1 MGGGGSWGPRPPL
14 TWDRPPPLVGPRLW
28 AACSIFEYNL
38 GSSLGGLGSKLDQFG
53 SSWGQVGIQVGFMLA
68 KVGGLLGHFALI
80 FRIPTQLNHLKAN
93 TNSN

>member
-53 SSWGQVGIQVGFMLA
+53 SSWGPSRVYVGQSWGPVGA
-68 KVGGLLGHFALI
+68 
-80 FRIPTQLNHLKAN
+80 FRTYFQNPN
-93 TNSN
+93 TT